1 MIFISLSIS
10 YIYFSSLLNKLFIS
24 ADFISSF
31 LLTIFILDFLFIKK
45 SKDNMKEFYDINS
58 VLYLVLKY
66 GFLTL
71 SNRSL

>member
-31 LLTIFILDFLFIKK
+31 LLTIFILDFLYIKK
-45 SKDNMKEFYDINS
+45 SKANMKEFSDINS
-58 VLYLVLKY
+58 VLY
-66 GFLTL
+66 
-71 SNRSL
+71 